1 MIEQP
6 VIERFFEQFDVVMLV
21 LNRPA
26 VQRQVLVFALLIL
39 AAELVSL
46 QLTDLRRRF
55 FATQA
60 EAQRKQTGDP
70 QADGVPRQRS
80 PASRSL
86 RRMLLAL
93 EHTFSPIVAI
103 LLGYLS
109 VVALEEGGWQTGL
122 LRQGLIFF
130 WILLSYRIIVTTIYT
145 WRSERTAR
153 FYHLR
158 ILMPLFILMLIFVT
172 TRLLSGIFD
181 LAGVRLFI
189 LTETEVTLGAL
200 FVAIVLLYSF
210 LAVSWIVQGVLN
222 QYILPRFAADPG
234 ISHSVSTVS
243 SYIIIGAGILAALG
257 SLGLDLTT
265 LAIIGAGL
273 SVGIGFGLQDLVAN
287 FISGILL
294 LFEQSIR
301 PGDILEVEGKMGT
314 VQKLRIRST
323 TVRTFDNIEVIIP
336 NQRLLT
342 SSVTTYTHTDR
353 RIRAHIMVGASYDD
367 EPQEVRDALFSAA
380 NRHGLVLKEP
390 PPLVFFEG
398 FGESSINFELI
409 IWLDD
414 IATRRQV
421 TSDLHFM
428 IWREFEKRGLSIP
441 YPQQDLH
448 LRSGV
453 PWQEL
458 TPLVQ
463 RQDVNSIPES
473 GNGQGELQKEEA
485 VEESKESRLRDENS
499 K

>member
-60 EAQRKQTGDP
+60 EAQRKQASDP
-70 QADGVPRQRS
+70 QPDEAAQPAPVVRTPVVRS
-80 PASRSL
+80 PMARSL
-86 RRMLLAL
+86 RRVLLAL

-130 WILLSYRIIVTTIYT
+130 WILLSYRIIVTTLYA

-153 FYHLR
+153 FYHMRL
-158 ILMPLFILMLIFVT
+158 LLPLFTLMLIFVT

-181 LAGVRLFI
+181 LAGVRLFT
-189 LTETEVTLGAL
+189 LTETQVTLGAL

-210 LAVSWIVQGVLN
+210 LAVSWIVEGVLN

-243 SYIIIGAGILAALG
+243 SYIIIGAGILVALG

-398 FGESSINFELI
+398 YGESSINFELI
-409 IWLDD
+409 VWLDD
-414 IATRRQV
+414 ISTRRQV

-458 TPLVQ
+458 AATPRKDGV
-463 RQDVNSIPES
+463 
-473 GNGQGELQKEEA
+473 GENNDKE
-485 VEESKESRLRDENS
+485 
-499 K
+499 

>member
-1 MIEQP
+1 MLEP
-6 VIERFFEQFDVVMLV
+6 LVVDRFFEQLDVVMMV

-46 QLTDLRRRF
+46 QLTDLRRRY
-55 FATQA
+55 FATYAEVQRRQA
-60 EAQRKQTGDP
+60 AETKTEGQ
-70 QADGVPRQRS
+70 
-80 PASRSL
+80 PAPLPPARPL
-86 RRMLLAL
+86 RRLLLAI
-93 EHTFSPIVAI
+93 EHTFSPIIAI

-109 VVALEEGGWQTGL
+109 VFALQEGGWQTGL

-130 WILLSYRIIVTTIYT
+130 WILLIYRIVVTALYA
-145 WRSERTAR
+145 WRSERTAT
-153 FYHLR
+153 FYHVR
-158 ILMPLFILMLIFVT
+158 ILLPFFIFTLIFVT
-172 TRLLSGIFD
+172 SRLLSGIFD
-181 LAGVRLFI
+181 LAGVQLFI

-200 FVAIVLLYSF
+200 FIAITVLYAF
-210 LAVSWIVQGVLN
+210 LAISWITQGVLR
-222 QYILPRFAADPG
+222 QFILPRFEADAG
-234 ISHSVSTVS
+234 ISHSIRTVT
-243 SYIIIGAGILAALG
+243 SYVTIGAGILVALG
-257 SLGLDLTT
+257 YLGIDLTT

-314 VQKLRIRST
+314 VQNLRIRST
-323 TVRTFDNIEVIIP
+323 TVRTADNIEVIIP

-342 SSVTTYTHTDR
+342 SAVTTYTHTDR
-353 RIRAHIMVGASYDD
+353 RIRIHVMVGASYDD
-367 EPQEVRDALFSAA
+367 DPQEVRDALAAAA

-390 PPLVFFEG
+390 APLIFFDG
-398 FGESSINFELI
+398 YGESSINFELI
-409 IWLDD
+409 VWLDD
-414 IATRRQV
+414 VATRRQV

-428 IWREFEKRGLSIP
+428 IWREFEKRGLTFP

-458 TPLVQ
+458 TAAAQ
-463 RQDVNSIPES
+463 RKDGV
-473 GNGQGELQKEEA
+473 GEKNEFSE
-485 VEESKESRLRDENS
+485 
-499 K
+499 